1 MNLKNYLLLIGVAV
15 TLIIFGTW
23 YFEEE
28 LKVIMSVILGTA
40 IPLIVNLSTFF
51 LVRKMSEK
59 SPKNLMKASMT
70 AFAIRLLLYAVIIV
84 FLTQKVDIIF
94 TPFIFSFF
102 LIFVFLFVGEAFYFR
117 DLFLKKT
124 EGK

>member
-15 TLIIFGTW
+15 ILIIFGTW
-23 YFEEE
+23 YFEDE

-59 SPKNLMKASMT
+59 SPENLMKASMT
-70 AFAIRLLLYAVIIV
+70 AFAIRVCLYAVIIV

-94 TPFIFSFF
+94 APFISSFF

-117 DLFLKKT
+117 GLFLKKT

>member
-117 DLFLKKT
+117 DLFLMKT

>member
-1 MNLKNYLLLIGVAV
+1 MKLKNYLLLIAVAV

-59 SPKNLMKASMT
+59 SPENLMRASTT
-70 AFAIRLLLYAVIIV
+70 AFTIRLLLYAVIIV

-94 TPFIFSFF
+94 TPFISSFF

-117 DLFLKKT
+117 GLFLKKID
-124 EGK
+124 GK